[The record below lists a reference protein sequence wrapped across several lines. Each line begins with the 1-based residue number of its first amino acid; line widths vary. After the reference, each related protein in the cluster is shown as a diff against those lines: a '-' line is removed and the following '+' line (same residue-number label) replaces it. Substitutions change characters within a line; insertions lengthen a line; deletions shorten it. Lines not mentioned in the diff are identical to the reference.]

1 MERKLTGDDW
11 NWWLSENAVCWKS
24 RFGVWSLMRACLFF
38 KVRTGAFNSRLCY
51 PASNRFDFDN
61 AETFLPVIRCSRFSS
76 GLSVSNVWRL
86 IRQEGSESLILS
98 WALRRWCNQKETGA
112 MAVLLCLTDCH
123 DVTAADQ
130 TILTFLLIR
139 LCASMKGSMWA
150 IRGRD
155 AQTCTHMVFV

>member
-11 NWWLSENAVCWKS
+11 NWWLSENAVCWTS
-24 RFGVWSLMRACLFF
+24 RFGVWSLIRACLFF
-38 KVRTGAFNSRLCY
+38 KVSTGAFNSRLCY

-61 AETFLPVIRCSRFSS
+61 AKTFLLVICCSRLSS
-76 GLSVSNVWRL
+76 GLSVSNVWRVKKG
-86 IRQEGSESLILS
+86 QSLILS
-98 WALRRWCNQKETGA
+98 WVLRRWCNQKETGA
-112 MAVLLCLTDCH
+112 TAVLLRLTDCH